1 MTVQDDIRR
10 YIIDELGWTGDPA
23 ELTDDLDLIE
33 HQVLDSLSVVEF
45 SVLLE
50 QRYGVE
56 VRASELVYEH
66 FPALGAIAA
75 YVAGKQSCGQPA
87 VP

>member
-1 MTVQDDIRR
+1 MTVQDDIRH
-10 YIIDELGWTGDPA
+10 YIIDELGWSGDPA

-33 HQVLDSLSVVEF
+33 NQVLDSLSVVEF

-50 QRYGVE
+50 QRYGVQ
-56 VRASELVYEH
+56 VRATELVYEH
-66 FPALGAIAA
+66 FHSLRAIAA
-75 YVAGKQSCGQPA
+75 YVARRQPA